1 MDAINGAKTLVFA
14 LCIHCIGVYD
24 KMINR
29 NDTKNKGKLMKNIIV
44 KVLKNS
50 IAEELEIEPGDELLT
65 VNNSI
70 IKDYIDYKY
79 QISDDLVY
87 FEIKKKD
94 GEIWELEIEK
104 EYDEDIG
111 IVFENPL
118 MDNIK
123 VCSNKC
129 IFCFIDQMPK
139 GMRKTLYVKDD
150 DTRLSFLYG
159 NFITLTNLSDD
170 EIDRIINYR
179 ISPVKVSVHTTDPE
193 LRKYMMGNDKDMDIL
208 VYLKKLID
216 ANITVD
222 CQIVLVR
229 DVNDKEQLSK
239 TINELSS
246 LHPGL
251 RSVAVV
257 PVGITKHREKLT
269 ELKSFDKE
277 SAKDV
282 VAQVTKLQETFLRKL
297 GTRFIF
303 TADEF
308 YILGEYELPPY
319 EEYEDFDQLENGIGM
334 CRLFKSRVE
343 EKIKNLRYIKVLKD
357 EVTFVTGV
365 AAYDLMVELSEKIM
379 SKINVKIN
387 VVKIIN
393 NYFGDK
399 ITVSGLITGK
409 DIIEQLKGKN
419 YKNLIL
425 PRNMINDNHVM
436 LDDMVIENL
445 ERELNTK
452 AEICDVE
459 ADALLS
465 LIVK

>member
-1 MDAINGAKTLVFA
+1 
-14 LCIHCIGVYD
+14 
-24 KMINR
+24 
-29 NDTKNKGKLMKNIIV
+29 MKNIIV

-65 VNNSI
+65 VNNSQV
-70 IKDYIDYKY
+70 KDYIDYKY
-79 QISDDLVY
+79 QISDELVY

-94 GEIWELEIEK
+94 GEIWDLEIEK

-129 IFCFIDQMPK
+129 IFCFIDQMPR

-170 EIDRIINYR
+170 EIDRIIKYR
-179 ISPVKVSVHTTDPE
+179 ISPIKVSVHTTDSE

-208 VYLKKLID
+208 EYLKKLID

-229 DVNDKEQLSK
+229 DVNDKDQLTK
-239 TINELSS
+239 TINDLSS

-257 PVGITKHREKLT
+257 PVGLTKHREKLI
-269 ELKSFDKE
+269 ELKAFDKE
-277 SAKDV
+277 SASEV
-282 VAQVTKLQETFLRKL
+282 VNQVTKLQKDLLKKI

-303 TADEF
+303 IADEF
-308 YILGEYELPPY
+308 YILSGNDYPSYED
-319 EEYEDFDQLENGIGM
+319 YEDFDQLENGIGM
-334 CRLFKSRVE
+334 CRLFKSQVQE
-343 EKIKNLRYIKVLKD
+343 TLKNINYKEVLND

-365 AAYDLMVELSEKIM
+365 AAYELMVEIAEMIM
-379 SKINVKIN
+379 KEVNVKIN

-393 NYFGDK
+393 NYFGDR
-399 ITVSGLITGK
+399 ITVSGLTTGK
-409 DIIEQLKGKN
+409 DILDQLKGKD
-419 YKNLIL
+419 YKNIIM
-425 PRNMINDNHVM
+425 PRNMINDNLVM
-436 LDDMVIENL
+436 LDDMVIEDL
-445 ERELNTK
+445 EKELNTK
-452 AEICDVE
+452 VKVCEVDGN
-459 ADALLS
+459 ALLS
-465 LIVK
+465 LLVK

>member
-1 MDAINGAKTLVFA
+1 
-14 LCIHCIGVYD
+14 
-24 KMINR
+24 
-29 NDTKNKGKLMKNIIV
+29 MKNIIV

-50 IAEELEIEPGDELLT
+50 IAEEMDIEPGDELLT
-65 VNNSI
+65 VNNSEI
-70 IKDYIDYKY
+70 MDYIDYKY
-79 QISDDLVY
+79 QISDDMVIL
-87 FEIKKKD
+87 EIKKKD

-139 GMRKTLYVKDD
+139 GMRKTLYLKDD

-170 EIDRIINYR
+170 EIDRIIKYR
-179 ISPVKVSVHTTDPE
+179 ISPIKVSVHTTDSE
-193 LRKYMMGNDKDMDIL
+193 LRKYMMGINKDIDIL
-208 VYLKKLID
+208 KYLKKLID

-229 DVNDKEQLSK
+229 DVNDKEQLTK
-239 TINELSS
+239 TINDLSK

-257 PVGITKHREKLT
+257 PVGLTKHREKLL
-269 ELKSFDKE
+269 ELKPFDKE
-277 SAKDV
+277 SAQEV
-282 VAQVTKLQETFLRKL
+282 VAQVTSLQNTLIKKI

-303 TADEF
+303 IADEF
-308 YILGEYELPPY
+308 YILSGNNFPAYEA
-319 EEYEDFDQLENGIGM
+319 YEDFDQLENGIGM
-334 CRLFKSRVE
+334 CRLFKSQVE
-343 EKIKNLRYIKVLKD
+343 EILKNVKYQKILKD
-357 EVTFVTGV
+357 EVTFVTGA
-365 AAYDLMVELSEKIM
+365 AAYELMVELSEMIM
-379 SKINVKIN
+379 SRINVKIN

-393 NYFGDK
+393 NFFGDK
-399 ITVSGLITGK
+399 ITVSGLATGK
-409 DIIEQLKGKN
+409 DIIEQLKGKD
-419 YKNLIL
+419 YINLIL
-425 PRNMINDNHVM
+425 PRNMINDNLCM
-436 LDDMVIENL
+436 LDDMVIEDL

-452 AEICDVE
+452 VEICDV
-459 ADALLS
+459 DGKALIS
-465 LIVK
+465 LMVK

>member
-1 MDAINGAKTLVFA
+1 MKQRLWS
-14 LCIHCIGVYD
+14 LHQ
-24 KMINR
+24 
-29 NDTKNKGKLMKNIIV
+29 NKGKTMKNIIV

-65 VNNSI
+65 VNNSA

-87 FEIKKKD
+87 FEIKKKN

-170 EIDRIINYR
+170 EIERIIKYR
-179 ISPVKVSVHTTDPE
+179 ISPIKVSVHTTDPE
-193 LRKYMMGNDKDMDIL
+193 LRKYMMGNDRDMDIL
-208 VYLKKLID
+208 EYLRKLIE
-216 ANITVD
+216 AHITVD

-229 DVNDKEQLSK
+229 DVNDKEQLNK
-239 TINELSS
+239 TINDLSS
-246 LHPGL
+246 LYPGL

-257 PVGITKHREKLT
+257 PVGLTKHREKLM
-269 ELKSFDKE
+269 ELKPFDKE

-282 VAQVTKLQETFLRKL
+282 VKQVTRLQETLLRKL
-297 GTRFIF
+297 NTRFIF
-303 TADEF
+303 IADEF
-308 YILGEYELPPY
+308 YILSGYDFPSYEA
-319 EEYEDFDQLENGIGM
+319 YEDFDQLENGIGM
-334 CRLFKSRVE
+334 CRLFKTQVE
-343 EKIKNLRYIKVLKD
+343 KAIKDCRYKKVIKD
-357 EVTFVTGV
+357 EVTFVTGA
-365 AAYDLMVELSEKIM
+365 AAYELMVEIADKIM

-387 VVKIIN
+387 VVKTIN
-393 NYFGDK
+393 NFFGDK

-409 DIIEQLKGKN
+409 AIIEQLKGKK

-425 PRNMINDNHVM
+425 PNNMINDNNVM
-436 LDDMVIENL
+436 IDDLEIKDL

-452 AEICDVE
+452 AEICHVG
-459 ADALLS
+459 ADSLLS

>member
-1 MDAINGAKTLVFA
+1 
-14 LCIHCIGVYD
+14 
-24 KMINR
+24 
-29 NDTKNKGKLMKNIIV
+29 MKNLIV

-65 VNNSI
+65 VNNSK

-79 QISDDLVY
+79 QISDELVY

-111 IVFENPL
+111 IVFDNPL

-170 EIDRIINYR
+170 EIDRIIKYK
-179 ISPVKVSVHTTDPE
+179 ISPIKVSVHTTDSE

-208 VYLKKLID
+208 IYLKKLID

-229 DVNDKEQLSK
+229 DVNDKEQLTK
-239 TINELSS
+239 TINDLSS

-257 PVGITKHREKLT
+257 PVGLTKHREKLI
-269 ELKSFDKE
+269 ELKPFDKE
-277 SAKDV
+277 SASEV
-282 VAQVTKLQETFLRKL
+282 VKQVTEMQNILLKRI

-303 TADEF
+303 IADEF
-308 YILGEYELPPY
+308 YILSENDFPSYED
-319 EEYEDFDQLENGIGM
+319 YEDFDQLENGIGM
-334 CRLFKSRVE
+334 CRLFKTQVVE
-343 EKIKNLRYIKVLKD
+343 AVKKIEYNKVINN

-365 AAYDLMVELSEKIM
+365 AAYELLVELADIII

-393 NYFGDK
+393 NYFGDR

-419 YKNLIL
+419 YKNIIL
-425 PRNMINDNHVM
+425 PRNMINDNLVM
-436 LDDMVIENL
+436 LDDMVIEDL
-445 ERELNTK
+445 EKELNTK
-452 AEICDVE
+452 VEVCDV
-459 ADALLS
+459 DGDTLLS

>member
-1 MDAINGAKTLVFA
+1 
-14 LCIHCIGVYD
+14 
-24 KMINR
+24 
-29 NDTKNKGKLMKNIIV
+29 MKNLIV

-65 VNNSI
+65 VNNST

-79 QISDDLVY
+79 QISDDIVY

-139 GMRKTLYVKDD
+139 GMRKTLYLKDD

-159 NFITLTNLSDD
+159 NFITLTNLSHD
-170 EIDRIINYR
+170 EIERIIKYR
-179 ISPVKVSVHTTDPE
+179 ISPIKVSVHTTDSE
-193 LRKYMMGNDKDMDIL
+193 LRKYMMGNDKDIDIL

-216 ANITVD
+216 AKITVD

-229 DVNDKEQLSK
+229 DVNDGTQLTK
-239 TINELSS
+239 TINDLSS

-257 PVGITKHREKLT
+257 PVGLTKHREKLI
-269 ELKSFDKE
+269 ELKPFDKE
-277 SAKDV
+277 SATDV
-282 VAQVTKLQETFLRKL
+282 VNQVTNLQKNLLKKL

-303 TADEF
+303 IADEF
-308 YILGEYELPPY
+308 YIQSGNDFPSY

-334 CRLFKSRVE
+334 CRLFKSQVE
-343 EKIKNLRYIKVLKD
+343 ETVKCIKYKEILKD
-357 EVTFVTGV
+357 EITFRTG
-365 AAYDLMVELSEKIM
+365 AAAFELMVELSEIIM
-379 SKINVKIN
+379 KKINVKIN

-393 NYFGDK
+393 NYFGDR
-399 ITVSGLITGK
+399 ITVSGLTTGK

-425 PRNMINDNHVM
+425 PRNMINDNLVM
-436 LDDMVIENL
+436 LDDMVIEDL
-445 ERELNTK
+445 EKELNTK
-452 AEICDVE
+452 VEVCDV
-459 ADALLS
+459 DGDTLLS

>member
-1 MDAINGAKTLVFA
+1 
-14 LCIHCIGVYD
+14 
-24 KMINR
+24 
-29 NDTKNKGKLMKNIIV
+29 MKNLIV

-50 IAEELEIEPGDELLT
+50 IAEELEIEAGDELLT
-65 VNNSI
+65 VNNSE

-79 QISDDLVY
+79 QISDDIVY

-139 GMRKTLYVKDD
+139 GMRKTLYLKDD

-159 NFITLTNLSDD
+159 NFITLTNLTDD
-170 EIDRIINYR
+170 EIDRIIKYK
-179 ISPVKVSVHTTDPE
+179 ISPIKVSVHTTDSE
-193 LRKYMMGNDKDMDIL
+193 LRKYMMGNDKDIDIL
-208 VYLKKLID
+208 EYLKKLID
-216 ANITVD
+216 AKITVD

-229 DVNDKEQLSK
+229 DVNDGAQLTK
-239 TINELSS
+239 TINDLSS

-257 PVGITKHREKLT
+257 PVGLTKHREKLT
-269 ELKSFDKE
+269 PLKPFDKE
-277 SAKDV
+277 SASAV
-282 VAQVTKLQETFLRKL
+282 VSQVTQLQKQLLKSM

-303 TADEF
+303 IADEF
-308 YILGEYELPPY
+308 YIQSENDFPAYED
-319 EEYEDFDQLENGIGM
+319 YEDFDQLENGIGM
-334 CRLFKSRVE
+334 CRLFKSQVE
-343 EKIKNLRYIKVLKD
+343 DKVKNIKYEEVLND
-357 EVTFVTGV
+357 EITFVTGI
-365 AAYDLMVELSEKIM
+365 AAYELMIEIAKIIM
-379 SKINVKIN
+379 NKINIKIN

-393 NYFGDK
+393 NYFGDR
-399 ITVSGLITGK
+399 ITVSGLTTGK
-409 DIIEQLKGKN
+409 DIIEQLKGKD
-419 YKNLIL
+419 YKNIIL
-425 PRNMINDNHVM
+425 PRNMINDNLVM
-436 LDDMVIENL
+436 LDDMEIENL
-445 ERELNTK
+445 EKELNTSV
-452 AEICDVE
+452 EVCDV
-459 ADALLS
+459 DGDTLLS

>member
-1 MDAINGAKTLVFA
+1 
-14 LCIHCIGVYD
+14 
-24 KMINR
+24 
-29 NDTKNKGKLMKNIIV
+29 MKNLIV

-65 VNNSI
+65 VNNST

-79 QISDDLVY
+79 QISDDIVY

-139 GMRKTLYVKDD
+139 GMRKTLYLKDD

-159 NFITLTNLSDD
+159 NFITLTNLSHD
-170 EIDRIINYR
+170 EIERIIKYR
-179 ISPVKVSVHTTDPE
+179 ISPIKVSVHTTDSE
-193 LRKYMMGNDKDMDIL
+193 LRKYMMGNDKDIDIL

-216 ANITVD
+216 AKITVD

-229 DVNDKEQLSK
+229 DVNDGTQLTK
-239 TINELSS
+239 TINDLSS

-257 PVGITKHREKLT
+257 PVGLTKHREKLI
-269 ELKSFDKE
+269 ELKPFDKE
-277 SAKDV
+277 SATDV
-282 VAQVTKLQETFLRKL
+282 VNQVTNLQKNLLKKL

-303 TADEF
+303 IADEF
-308 YILGEYELPPY
+308 YIQSGNDFPSY

-334 CRLFKSRVE
+334 CRLFKSQVE
-343 EKIKNLRYIKVLKD
+343 ETVKCIKYKEILKD
-357 EVTFVTGV
+357 EITFITG
-365 AAYDLMVELSEKIM
+365 AAAFELMVELSEIIM
-379 SKINVKIN
+379 KKINVKIN

-393 NYFGDK
+393 NYFGDR
-399 ITVSGLITGK
+399 ITVSGLTTGK

-425 PRNMINDNHVM
+425 PRNMINDNLVM
-436 LDDMVIENL
+436 LDDMVIEDL
-445 ERELNTK
+445 EKELNTK
-452 AEICDVE
+452 VEVCDV
-459 ADALLS
+459 DGDTLLS